1 VVDCNTIK
9 RVTKLRSAI
18 TISYKLRVYKKDE
31 RYPMNK
37 EVLTAAELGQTV
49 RVHYSGRLEDGTE
62 FDSSTKDSPLELTI
76 GEGASLPG
84 FEKALVGMLPGETK
98 TIRIP
103 SNDAHGVHFSDLV
116 RTVDRSQV
124 PRAGELEVGA
134 RISATL
140 VGGHR
145 AFMRIL
151 DISDEKV
158 TVDLN
163 HPLAGKNLIY
173 EISMIDFA

>member
-1 VVDCNTIK
+1 
-9 RVTKLRSAI
+9 
-18 TISYKLRVYKKDE
+18 
-31 RYPMNK
+31 MW
-37 EVLTAAELGQTV
+37 
-49 RVHYSGRLEDGTE
+49 
-62 FDSSTKDSPLELTI
+62 
-76 GEGASLPG
+76 
-84 FEKALVGMLPGETK
+84 PGETT
-98 TIRIP
+98 TIRI
-103 SNDAHGVHFSDLV
+103 SSHDAHGVHFSYLV

-173 EISMIDFA
+173 EISMIDFT